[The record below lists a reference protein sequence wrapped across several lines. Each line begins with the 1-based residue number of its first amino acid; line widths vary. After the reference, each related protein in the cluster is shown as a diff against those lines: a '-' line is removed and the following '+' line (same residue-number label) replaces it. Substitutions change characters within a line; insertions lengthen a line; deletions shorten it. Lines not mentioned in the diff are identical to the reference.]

1 MAHVR
6 MYFCEVSFANFY
18 NRSFKCEIC
27 SAQYWTGIA
36 LKNHK
41 KTHTGEMSFKCNF
54 CDYAT
59 YRKTLL
65 QSHQRCHS
73 DERPFGCVVCEK
85 KFKTKDVLNSH
96 VKTHDKN
103 RIIQKNY
110 HCDLC
115 DYKEFL
121 NIS

>member
-1 MAHVR
+1 M
-6 MYFCEVSFANFY
+6 
-18 NRSFKCEIC
+18 
-27 SAQYWTGIA
+27 
-36 LKNHK
+36 KNHK

-73 DERPFGCVVCEK
+73 EERPYGCVVCQK

-103 RIIQKNY
+103 RVIQKNY

-115 DYKEFL
+115 DYKENFEYF
-121 NIS
+121 IKVDESAF